1 MRIRIL
7 DKYIFREV
15 FNTFVFAM
23 CAFSI
28 VFIGSGTLFRIARF
42 ITDYGASF
50 SSIVKIFVYS
60 LPSVVIWTFP
70 MSMLL
75 TSLLTFGRMSGSSE
89 ITAMKSCGIGFLR
102 IATPAIILGFVIS
115 IFAIWFN
122 EQIVPWANTAYARVV
137 DYEIKGNTKPMSQD
151 HIILKDV
158 KNGQIS
164 RIIYA
169 RQYDSSTERMVG
181 VNIQMFENGKAKQV
195 ENAEYAEWG
204 DNVWTMHNG
213 VVYDIVDDSAAGKDG
228 KQPGKH
234 TMNFKTQVLPVEM
247 SPRDVLNQQKKPEE
261 MTIKELREAISIMQ
275 SQFVKTKKFE
285 TELYQR
291 FTVPLASLIFTLVGV
306 PLGLQPNRHSS
317 SMGFATSIVII
328 FGYYSLMVMGS
339 AIGNGGLLPP
349 AIAVWLPNFV
359 GIVAGS
365 YLMRKASK

>member
-15 FNTFVFAM
+15 FYTFLFAI

-50 SSIVKIFVYS
+50 SSVVKIFVYS
-60 LPSVVIWTFP
+60 LPGVVIWTFP

-89 ITAMKSCGIGFLR
+89 INAMKSCGIGFFR
-102 IATPAIILGFVIS
+102 IATPAIILGLSIS
-115 IFAIWFN
+115 IFAVWFN
-122 EQIVPWANTAYARVV
+122 EYIVPWANSAYARVV
-137 DYEIKGNTKPMSQD
+137 NYEIKGNTAPQSQE
-151 HIILKDV
+151 HVIIKDV
-158 KNGQIS
+158 AQGKIN

-169 RQYDSSTERMVG
+169 RQYDSATERMVG
-181 VNIQMFENGKAKQV
+181 VNIQLFENGKAKQV

-204 DNVWTMHNG
+204 GDVWTMHNG
-213 VVYDIVDDSAAGKDG
+213 VIYDIVDDSKEGKT
-228 KQPGKH
+228 PGKH
-234 TMNFKTQVLPVEM
+234 TMKFKSQVLPVKM
-247 SPRDVLNQQKKPEE
+247 SPRDVLNQQKRPEE
-261 MTIKELREAISIMQ
+261 MTIKELRERIAILD
-275 SQFVKTKKFE
+275 SQFVKTKKLE

-291 FTVPLASLIFTLVGV
+291 FTVPLASLVFTLVGV

-317 SMGFATSIVII
+317 SMGFATSIIII
-328 FGYYSLMVMGS
+328 FFYYTLMVIGG
-339 AIGNGGLLPP
+339 AIGNGGVLPP

-359 GIVAGS
+359 GLIAGL
-365 YLMRKASK
+365 YLMYKASK